1 MDKRFLLALFGS
13 RLYLDSILTNTEP
26 RVYQQ
31 VIFSEC
37 VSHSGN
43 TLVVLPTGLGKT
55 VIMAYLTAYHLKIE
69 PKKQILILTPTR
81 PLVHQIKEMLLQFIG
96 NLSSE
101 MVLEI
106 SGEIPPSKRKEN
118 YPSAKIIVATPQTI
132 DNDLTYDRFAFSNV
146 SLLCIDEVH
155 RATGDYAY
163 VGITRQA
170 KSRIIGFTATPGN
183 NPEKILEVCENL
195 RITRV
200 SVTDS
205 SDLDVK
211 KYISTHT
218 PKVVWIELPTQY
230 ASVIELL
237 QEYQD
242 KLIKNLNDG
251 LPGTLDKKLL
261 GKREALGIHQQVVQ
275 LTKQDSSYGEL
286 LISSSNLIR
295 IQHLRELVESQGF
308 PQAFN
313 AIQKWKRKSSS
324 KALRLFLEDPQ
335 ILSLENIIKKDLT
348 IHPKLQHLIDELNV
362 IHSLPNSKTIIF
374 SNFRDTIR
382 FLHKELSKANIQTGI
397 FVGHSSTKDD
407 KGLTQKEQL
416 KVIDEFKHGMLKIL
430 LSTSVGEEGLDVGN
444 CDLVVFY
451 DSVPSVVRSIQRQGR
466 GRKRKSRVIH
476 LVTKKTRDEAMYWA
490 IKRKNQQMSRF
501 LKFDLPNLLKDKKP
515 QKLQGTLDQFIP
527 KKTSAEKEIKSID
540 SFPLIIVDTR
550 ESTSRIPKLLKE
562 YGARLNPKELEVGDY
577 ILSNRLFVERKTY
590 SDFVASILDGR
601 MFQSA
606 SPGQDSQLVKLARQ
620 ELPLL
625 ILQLESDILERQIH
639 LNSIM
644 GAISSIILDFR
655 INVVF
660 TKSDVETATLLY
672 QLAKREQKD
681 SDSTILL
688 PTLGKKEHNIRDIQ
702 LFMLAVI
709 PGINIAKAEE
719 LLKKFGTIQA
729 IAEADIDEL
738 VLVPKIGKKLARR
751 IKAVFSS
758 EDETQLQ

>member
-1 MDKRFLLALFGS
+1 
-13 RLYLDSILTNTEP
+13 
-26 RVYQQ
+26 
-31 VIFSEC
+31 
-37 VSHSGN
+37 
-43 TLVVLPTGLGKT
+43 
-55 VIMAYLTAYHLKIE
+55 
-69 PKKQILILTPTR
+69 
-81 PLVHQIKEMLLQFIG
+81 MLLQFIG

-106 SGEIPPSKRKEN
+106 SGEITPSKRKED

-132 DNDLTYDRFAFSNV
+132 DNDLTYDRFNFSNI

-163 VGITRQA
+163 VGIAKQA

-183 NPEKILEVCENL
+183 SPEKILEVCENL
-195 RITRV
+195 QITRV

-211 KYISTHT
+211 KFISTHT

-230 ASVIELL
+230 ASVIEIL
-237 QEYQD
+237 QKYQD
-242 KLIKNLNDG
+242 ELIKYLKDG
-251 LPGTLDKKLL
+251 LPGTFEMKYL

-313 AIQKWKRKSSS
+313 AIQKWRRKSSS

-335 ILSLENIIKKDLT
+335 IISLENAVKNNLS
-348 IHPKLQHLIDELNV
+348 IHPKLRHLIDEIAAV
-362 IHSLPNSKTIIF
+362 HSQPDSKIIIF

-382 FLHKELSKANIQTGI
+382 FLHKELSEVNIETGI
-397 FVGHSSTKDD
+397 FVGHSSSKDD

-416 KVIDEFKHGMLKIL
+416 KVIDEFKHGKLKLL

-490 IKRKNQQMSRF
+490 IKRKNKQMSRF
-501 LKFDLPNLLKDKKP
+501 LKSDLPSLLENKKS
-515 QKLQGTLDQFIP
+515 QKQQGTLDQFIS
-527 KKTSAEKEIKSID
+527 KKTSAEKEIKPVD
-540 SFPLIIVDTR
+540 SSPLIIVDTR
-550 ESTSRIPKLLKE
+550 ESNSRIPKLLKE
-562 YGARLNPKELEVGDY
+562 YGARLSPSELEVGDY
-577 ILSNRLFVERKTY
+577 ILSNQLVVERKTY

-601 MFQSA
+601 LFQSV
-606 SPGQDSQLVKLARQ
+606 SPGQDSQLAKLAQ
-620 ELPLL
+620 QKLPLL
-625 ILQLESDILERQIH
+625 LLQLEPDTLERQMH

-655 INVVF
+655 IRVVF
-660 TKSDVETATLLY
+660 TRSDVETATLLY
-672 QLAKREQKD
+672 QLAKREQKEF
-681 SDSTILL
+681 DSTISL
-688 PTLGKKEHNIRDIQ
+688 PSLGKKEHNIREIQ

-719 LLKKFGTIQA
+719 LLKKFSSVQA
-729 IAEADIDEL
+729 IAEAEIDEL
-738 VLVPKIGKKLARR
+738 MLVPKIGKKLARR

-758 EDETQLQ
+758 REETQLP